1 MIIKGGKVFQEDG
14 SFLEQALYINDHRLV
29 DKAEHQDDEKVIDAE
44 GLLVLPGLVDIHSHG
59 AAGEDFSDG
68 NPEGLKKILQ
78 YEKRCGITSYC
89 PTSMTFPKERLRQIF
104 ASIKGAQTEE
114 EAKVVGIN
122 MEGPFLDPAK
132 KGAHVEEWIAAPDAA
147 FVRELN
153 QDVDGLVRLV
163 TLAPNMDGAEEF
175 IKEMH
180 EEVCISLG
188 HTAADYDCA
197 SRAMKL
203 GAHHVTHLYNA
214 MQPFGHRAPGLI
226 GAAMDD
232 PECMVELICDGY
244 HIHPSAIRAAFR
256 MFGPERVI
264 LISDSMR
271 ATGMENGTY
280 ELGGQEVTVKDR
292 KAVLKDGTLAGS
304 ATNLYGCMCKAVEFG
319 IPLEQAIMA
328 VTANPARSIGIFDPR
343 PQRLRQRAGHGGHR
357 RDRDPL
363 AVRQCLSR
371 RVGDRRRD
379 LPGGLHRRRGR
390 LPPALRRGGWQAR
403 HPALPLADLRLHGP
417 AEEDPDRLPAEDA
430 DARCH
435 HRRDRLRRRGAAR
448 RADQRSERHH
458 HER

>member
-14 SFLEQALYINDHRLV
+14 SFLEQAIYINDHRLV
-29 DKAEHQDDEKVIDAE
+29 DKAEYQDDGEVIDAE

-104 ASIKGAQTEE
+104 ASIKGAQTEDG
-114 EAKVVGIN
+114 ATVVGIN

-132 KGAHVEEWIAAPDAA
+132 KGAHVEKWIAAPDVA

-153 QDVDGLVRLV
+153 QDADGLVRLV
-163 TLAPNMDGAEEF
+163 TVAPNMDGAEEF

-328 VTANPARSIGIFDPR
+328 VTANPARSIGIFD
-343 PQRLRQRAGHGGHR
+343 Q
-357 RDRDPL
+357 
-363 AVRQCLSR
+363 
-371 RVGDRRRD
+371 VGSIRI
-379 LPGGLHRRRGR
+379 GK
-390 LPPALRRGGWQAR
+390 Q
-403 HPALPLADLRLHGP
+403 ADLL
-417 AEEDPDRLPAEDA
+417 LV
-430 DARCH
+430 
-435 HRRDRLRRRGAAR
+435 
-448 RADQRSERHH
+448 SENLELKRVI
-458 HER
+458 

>member
-29 DKAEHQDDEKVIDAE
+29 DKAEYQDDGKVIDAE

-104 ASIKGAQTEE
+104 ASIKGAQTEDG
-114 EAKVVGIN
+114 ATVVGIN

-132 KGAHVEEWIAAPDAA
+132 KGAHVEKWIAAPDVA

-153 QDVDGLVRLV
+153 QDADGLVRLV
-163 TLAPNMDGAEEF
+163 TVAPNMDGAEEF

-328 VTANPARSIGIFDPR
+328 ATANPARSIGIFD
-343 PQRLRQRAGHGGHR
+343 
-357 RDRDPL
+357 
-363 AVRQCLSR
+363 
-371 RVGDRRRD
+371 RVGSIRI
-379 LPGGLHRRRGR
+379 GK
-390 LPPALRRGGWQAR
+390 Q
-403 HPALPLADLRLHGP
+403 ADLL
-417 AEEDPDRLPAEDA
+417 LV
-430 DARCH
+430 
-435 HRRDRLRRRGAAR
+435 
-448 RADQRSERHH
+448 SENLELKRVI
-458 HER
+458 

>member
-1 MIIKGGKVFQEDG
+1 MIIKRGKVFQEDG
-14 SFLEQALYINDHRLV
+14 NFLEQTLYVNDHRLV
-29 DKAEHQDDEKVIDAE
+29 DKAEYQDDGEVIDAE

-104 ASIKGAQTEE
+104 ASIKGAQTEDG
-114 EAKVVGIN
+114 ATVVGIN

-132 KGAHVEEWIAAPDAA
+132 KGAHVEKWIAAPDVA

-153 QDVDGLVRLV
+153 QDADGLVRLV

-271 ATGMENGTY
+271 ATGMKNGTY

-328 VTANPARSIGIFDPR
+328 ATANPARSIGIFD
-343 PQRLRQRAGHGGHR
+343 
-357 RDRDPL
+357 
-363 AVRQCLSR
+363 
-371 RVGDRRRD
+371 RVGSIRI
-379 LPGGLHRRRGR
+379 GK
-390 LPPALRRGGWQAR
+390 Q
-403 HPALPLADLRLHGP
+403 ADLL
-417 AEEDPDRLPAEDA
+417 LV
-430 DARCH
+430 
-435 HRRDRLRRRGAAR
+435 
-448 RADQRSERHH
+448 SENLELKRVI
-458 HER
+458 

>member
-1 MIIKGGKVFQEDG
+1 MIIKRGKVFQEDG
-14 SFLEQALYINDHRLV
+14 NFLEQTLYVNDHRLV
-29 DKAEHQDDEKVIDAE
+29 DKAEYQDDGEVIDAE

-68 NPEGLKKILQ
+68 NPEGFKKILQ

-104 ASIKGAQTEE
+104 ASIKGAQTEDG
-114 EAKVVGIN
+114 ATVVGIN

-132 KGAHVEEWIAAPDAA
+132 KGAHVEKWIAAPDVA
-147 FVRELN
+147 FVRGLN
-153 QDVDGLVRLV
+153 QDADGLVRLV

-328 VTANPARSIGIFDPR
+328 ATANPARSIGIFD
-343 PQRLRQRAGHGGHR
+343 
-357 RDRDPL
+357 
-363 AVRQCLSR
+363 
-371 RVGDRRRD
+371 RVGSIRI
-379 LPGGLHRRRGR
+379 GK
-390 LPPALRRGGWQAR
+390 Q
-403 HPALPLADLRLHGP
+403 ADLL
-417 AEEDPDRLPAEDA
+417 LV
-430 DARCH
+430 
-435 HRRDRLRRRGAAR
+435 
-448 RADQRSERHH
+448 SENLELKRVI
-458 HER
+458 

>member
-1 MIIKGGKVFQEDG
+1 MIIKRGKVFQEDG
-14 SFLEQALYINDHRLV
+14 NFLEQTLYVNDHRLV
-29 DKAEHQDDEKVIDAE
+29 DKAEYQDDGEVIDAE

-68 NPEGLKKILQ
+68 NPEGFKKILQ

-104 ASIKGAQTEE
+104 ASIKGAQTEDG
-114 EAKVVGIN
+114 ATVVGIN

-132 KGAHVEEWIAAPDAA
+132 KGAHVEKWIAAPDVA

-153 QDVDGLVRLV
+153 QDTDGLVRLV

-280 ELGGQEVTVKDR
+280 ELGGQEVTVQDR

-328 VTANPARSIGIFDPR
+328 ATANPARSIGIFD
-343 PQRLRQRAGHGGHR
+343 
-357 RDRDPL
+357 
-363 AVRQCLSR
+363 
-371 RVGDRRRD
+371 RVGSIRI
-379 LPGGLHRRRGR
+379 GK
-390 LPPALRRGGWQAR
+390 Q
-403 HPALPLADLRLHGP
+403 ADLL
-417 AEEDPDRLPAEDA
+417 LV
-430 DARCH
+430 
-435 HRRDRLRRRGAAR
+435 
-448 RADQRSERHH
+448 SENLELKRVI
-458 HER
+458 

>member
-14 SFLEQALYINDHRLV
+14 SFLEQAIYINDHRLV
-29 DKAEHQDDEKVIDAE
+29 DKAEYQDDGEVIDAE

-59 AAGEDFSDG
+59 AAGEDFFDG
-68 NPEGLKKILQ
+68 NPEGFKKILQ

-104 ASIKGAQTEE
+104 ASIKGAQTEDG
-114 EAKVVGIN
+114 ATVVGIN

-132 KGAHVEEWIAAPDAA
+132 KGAHVEKWIAAPDVA

-153 QDVDGLVRLV
+153 QDADGLVRLV
-163 TLAPNMDGAEEF
+163 TVAPNMDGAEEF

-328 VTANPARSIGIFDPR
+328 ATANPARSIGIFD
-343 PQRLRQRAGHGGHR
+343 
-357 RDRDPL
+357 
-363 AVRQCLSR
+363 
-371 RVGDRRRD
+371 RVGSIRI
-379 LPGGLHRRRGR
+379 GK
-390 LPPALRRGGWQAR
+390 Q
-403 HPALPLADLRLHGP
+403 ADLL
-417 AEEDPDRLPAEDA
+417 LV
-430 DARCH
+430 
-435 HRRDRLRRRGAAR
+435 
-448 RADQRSERHH
+448 SENLELKRVI
-458 HER
+458 

>member
-14 SFLEQALYINDHRLV
+14 SFLEQAIYINDHRLV
-29 DKAEHQDDEKVIDAE
+29 DKAEYQDDGEVIDAE

-104 ASIKGAQTEE
+104 ASIKGAQTEDG
-114 EAKVVGIN
+114 ATVVGIN

-132 KGAHVEEWIAAPDAA
+132 KGAHVEKWIAAPDVA

-153 QDVDGLVRLV
+153 QDADGLVRLV
-163 TLAPNMDGAEEF
+163 TLAPNMDGAKEF

-328 VTANPARSIGIFDPR
+328 ATANPAKSIGIFDY
-343 PQRLRQRAGHGGHR
+343 
-357 RDRDPL
+357 
-363 AVRQCLSR
+363 
-371 RVGDRRRD
+371 VGSIRI
-379 LPGGLHRRRGR
+379 GK
-390 LPPALRRGGWQAR
+390 Q
-403 HPALPLADLRLHGP
+403 ADLL
-417 AEEDPDRLPAEDA
+417 LV
-430 DARCH
+430 
-435 HRRDRLRRRGAAR
+435 
-448 RADQRSERHH
+448 SENLELKRVI
-458 HER
+458 

>member
-29 DKAEHQDDEKVIDAE
+29 DKAEYQDDEKVIDAE

-104 ASIKGAQTEE
+104 ASIKGAQTEDG
-114 EAKVVGIN
+114 ATVVGIN

-132 KGAHVEEWIAAPDAA
+132 KGAHVEKWIAAPDVA

-153 QDVDGLVRLV
+153 QDADGLVRLV

-328 VTANPARSIGIFDPR
+328 ATANPARSIGIFD
-343 PQRLRQRAGHGGHR
+343 
-357 RDRDPL
+357 
-363 AVRQCLSR
+363 
-371 RVGDRRRD
+371 RVGSIRI
-379 LPGGLHRRRGR
+379 GK
-390 LPPALRRGGWQAR
+390 Q
-403 HPALPLADLRLHGP
+403 ADLL
-417 AEEDPDRLPAEDA
+417 LV
-430 DARCH
+430 
-435 HRRDRLRRRGAAR
+435 
-448 RADQRSERHH
+448 SENLELKRVI
-458 HER
+458 

>member
-14 SFLEQALYINDHRLV
+14 SFLEQAIYINDHRLV
-29 DKAEHQDDEKVIDAE
+29 DKAEYQDDGEVIDAE

-104 ASIKGAQTEE
+104 ASIKGAQTEDG
-114 EAKVVGIN
+114 ATVVGIN

-132 KGAHVEEWIAAPDAA
+132 KGAHVEKWIAAPDVA

-153 QDVDGLVRLV
+153 QDADGLVRLV

-304 ATNLYGCMCKAVEFG
+304 ATNLYGCMYKAVEFG

-328 VTANPARSIGIFDPR
+328 ATANPARSIGIFD
-343 PQRLRQRAGHGGHR
+343 
-357 RDRDPL
+357 
-363 AVRQCLSR
+363 
-371 RVGDRRRD
+371 RVGSIRI
-379 LPGGLHRRRGR
+379 GK
-390 LPPALRRGGWQAR
+390 Q
-403 HPALPLADLRLHGP
+403 ADLL
-417 AEEDPDRLPAEDA
+417 LV
-430 DARCH
+430 
-435 HRRDRLRRRGAAR
+435 
-448 RADQRSERHH
+448 SENLELKRVI
-458 HER
+458 

>member
-14 SFLEQALYINDHRLV
+14 SFLEQAIYINDHRLV
-29 DKAEHQDDEKVIDAE
+29 DKAEYQDDGEVIDAE

-132 KGAHVEEWIAAPDAA
+132 KGAHVEKWIAAPDVA

-153 QDVDGLVRLV
+153 QDADGLVRLV

-328 VTANPARSIGIFDPR
+328 ATANPARSIGIFD
-343 PQRLRQRAGHGGHR
+343 
-357 RDRDPL
+357 
-363 AVRQCLSR
+363 
-371 RVGDRRRD
+371 RVGSIRI
-379 LPGGLHRRRGR
+379 GK
-390 LPPALRRGGWQAR
+390 Q
-403 HPALPLADLRLHGP
+403 ADLL
-417 AEEDPDRLPAEDA
+417 LV
-430 DARCH
+430 
-435 HRRDRLRRRGAAR
+435 
-448 RADQRSERHH
+448 SENLELKRVI
-458 HER
+458 

>member
-29 DKAEHQDDEKVIDAE
+29 DKAEYQYDGEVIDAE

-104 ASIKGAQTEE
+104 ASIKGAQTEDG
-114 EAKVVGIN
+114 ATVVGIN

-132 KGAHVEEWIAAPDAA
+132 KGAHVEKWIAAPDVA

-153 QDVDGLVRLV
+153 QDADGLVRLV

-328 VTANPARSIGIFDPR
+328 ATANPARSIGIFD
-343 PQRLRQRAGHGGHR
+343 
-357 RDRDPL
+357 
-363 AVRQCLSR
+363 
-371 RVGDRRRD
+371 RVGSIRI
-379 LPGGLHRRRGR
+379 GK
-390 LPPALRRGGWQAR
+390 Q
-403 HPALPLADLRLHGP
+403 ADLL
-417 AEEDPDRLPAEDA
+417 LV
-430 DARCH
+430 
-435 HRRDRLRRRGAAR
+435 
-448 RADQRSERHH
+448 SENLELKRVI
-458 HER
+458 

>member
-14 SFLEQALYINDHRLV
+14 SFLEQAIYINDHRLV
-29 DKAEHQDDEKVIDAE
+29 DKAEYQDDGEVIDAE

-104 ASIKGAQTEE
+104 ASIKGARTEDG
-114 EAKVVGIN
+114 ATVVGIN

-132 KGAHVEEWIAAPDAA
+132 KGAHVEKWIAAPDVA

-153 QDVDGLVRLV
+153 QDADGLVRLV

-328 VTANPARSIGIFDPR
+328 ATANPARSIGIFD
-343 PQRLRQRAGHGGHR
+343 
-357 RDRDPL
+357 
-363 AVRQCLSR
+363 
-371 RVGDRRRD
+371 RVGSIRI
-379 LPGGLHRRRGR
+379 GK
-390 LPPALRRGGWQAR
+390 Q
-403 HPALPLADLRLHGP
+403 ADLLL
-417 AEEDPDRLPAEDA
+417 A
-430 DARCH
+430 
-435 HRRDRLRRRGAAR
+435 
-448 RADQRSERHH
+448 SENLELKRVI
-458 HER
+458 

>member
-14 SFLEQALYINDHRLV
+14 SFLEQAIYINDHRLV
-29 DKAEHQDDEKVIDAE
+29 DKAEYQDDGEVIDAE

-114 EAKVVGIN
+114 GAKVVGIN

-132 KGAHVEEWIAAPDAA
+132 KGAHVEKWIAAPDVA

-153 QDVDGLVRLV
+153 QDADGLVRLV

-304 ATNLYGCMCKAVEFG
+304 ATNLYGCMCKAIEFG

-328 VTANPARSIGIFDPR
+328 VTANPARSIGIFD
-343 PQRLRQRAGHGGHR
+343 
-357 RDRDPL
+357 
-363 AVRQCLSR
+363 
-371 RVGDRRRD
+371 RVGSIRI
-379 LPGGLHRRRGR
+379 GK
-390 LPPALRRGGWQAR
+390 Q
-403 HPALPLADLRLHGP
+403 ADLL
-417 AEEDPDRLPAEDA
+417 LV
-430 DARCH
+430 
-435 HRRDRLRRRGAAR
+435 
-448 RADQRSERHH
+448 SENLELKRVI
-458 HER
+458 

>member
-29 DKAEHQDDEKVIDAE
+29 DKAEYQDDEKVIDAE

-114 EAKVVGIN
+114 GAKVVGIN

-132 KGAHVEEWIAAPDAA
+132 KGAHVEKWIAAPDVA

-232 PECMVELICDGY
+232 PECMVEMICDGY

-256 MFGPERVI
+256 LFGPERVI

-304 ATNLYGCMCKAVEFG
+304 ATNLYGCMCKAIEFG

-328 VTANPARSIGIFDPR
+328 ATANPARSIGIFD
-343 PQRLRQRAGHGGHR
+343 
-357 RDRDPL
+357 
-363 AVRQCLSR
+363 
-371 RVGDRRRD
+371 RVGSIRI
-379 LPGGLHRRRGR
+379 GK
-390 LPPALRRGGWQAR
+390 Q
-403 HPALPLADLRLHGP
+403 ADLL
-417 AEEDPDRLPAEDA
+417 LV
-430 DARCH
+430 
-435 HRRDRLRRRGAAR
+435 
-448 RADQRSERHH
+448 SENLELKRVI
-458 HER
+458 

>member
-1 MIIKGGKVFQEDG
+1 M
-14 SFLEQALYINDHRLV
+14 
-29 DKAEHQDDEKVIDAE
+29 
-44 GLLVLPGLVDIHSHG
+44 DIHSHG

-104 ASIKGAQTEE
+104 ASIKGAQTEDG
-114 EAKVVGIN
+114 ATAVGIN

-132 KGAHVEEWIAAPDAA
+132 KGAHVEKWIAAPDVA

-153 QDVDGLVRLV
+153 QDADGLVRLV

-328 VTANPARSIGIFDPR
+328 ATANPARSIGIFD
-343 PQRLRQRAGHGGHR
+343 
-357 RDRDPL
+357 
-363 AVRQCLSR
+363 
-371 RVGDRRRD
+371 RVGSIRI
-379 LPGGLHRRRGR
+379 GK
-390 LPPALRRGGWQAR
+390 Q
-403 HPALPLADLRLHGP
+403 ADLL
-417 AEEDPDRLPAEDA
+417 LV
-430 DARCH
+430 
-435 HRRDRLRRRGAAR
+435 
-448 RADQRSERHH
+448 SENLELKRVI
-458 HER
+458 

>member
-14 SFLEQALYINDHRLV
+14 SFLEQAIYINDHRLV
-29 DKAEHQDDEKVIDAE
+29 DKAEYQDDGEVIDAE

-104 ASIKGAQTEE
+104 ASIKGAQTEDG
-114 EAKVVGIN
+114 AMVVGIN

-132 KGAHVEEWIAAPDAA
+132 KGAHVEKWIAAPDVA

-153 QDVDGLVRLV
+153 QDADGLVRLV

-328 VTANPARSIGIFDPR
+328 ATANPARSIGIFD
-343 PQRLRQRAGHGGHR
+343 
-357 RDRDPL
+357 
-363 AVRQCLSR
+363 
-371 RVGDRRRD
+371 RVGSIRI
-379 LPGGLHRRRGR
+379 GK
-390 LPPALRRGGWQAR
+390 Q
-403 HPALPLADLRLHGP
+403 ADLL
-417 AEEDPDRLPAEDA
+417 LV
-430 DARCH
+430 
-435 HRRDRLRRRGAAR
+435 
-448 RADQRSERHH
+448 SENLELKRVI
-458 HER
+458 

>member
-132 KGAHVEEWIAAPDAA
+132 KGAHVEEWITAPDAA

-256 MFGPERVI
+256 LFGPERVI

-304 ATNLYGCMCKAVEFG
+304 ATNLYGCMCKAIEFG

-328 VTANPARSIGIFDPR
+328 ATANPARSIGIFD
-343 PQRLRQRAGHGGHR
+343 
-357 RDRDPL
+357 
-363 AVRQCLSR
+363 
-371 RVGDRRRD
+371 RVGSIRI
-379 LPGGLHRRRGR
+379 GK
-390 LPPALRRGGWQAR
+390 Q
-403 HPALPLADLRLHGP
+403 ADLL
-417 AEEDPDRLPAEDA
+417 LV
-430 DARCH
+430 
-435 HRRDRLRRRGAAR
+435 
-448 RADQRSERHH
+448 SENLELKRVI
-458 HER
+458 

>member
-1 MIIKGGKVFQEDG
+1 MIIESGKVFQEDG
-14 SFLEQALYINDHRLV
+14 SFLEQTLYVNDHRLV
-29 DKAEHQDDEKVIDAE
+29 DKAEYQDDGEIIDAE
-44 GLLVLPGLVDIHSHG
+44 GLLVLPGLVDVHSHG

-68 NPEGLKKILQ
+68 DPEGLKKILR
-78 YEKRCGITSYC
+78 YERSCGITSYC

-114 EAKVVGIN
+114 GAKVVGIN

-132 KGAHVEEWIAAPDAA
+132 KGAHVEEWITAPDAA

-153 QDVDGLVRLV
+153 QDADGLVRLV

-232 PECMVELICDGY
+232 PECMVEMICDGY

-271 ATGMENGTY
+271 ATGMKNGTY

-328 VTANPARSIGIFDPR
+328 ATANPARSIGIFD
-343 PQRLRQRAGHGGHR
+343 Q
-357 RDRDPL
+357 
-363 AVRQCLSR
+363 
-371 RVGDRRRD
+371 VGSIRI
-379 LPGGLHRRRGR
+379 GK
-390 LPPALRRGGWQAR
+390 Q
-403 HPALPLADLRLHGP
+403 ADLL
-417 AEEDPDRLPAEDA
+417 LV
-430 DARCH
+430 
-435 HRRDRLRRRGAAR
+435 
-448 RADQRSERHH
+448 SENLELKRVI
-458 HER
+458 

>member
-1 MIIKGGKVFQEDG
+1 MIIKRGKVFQEDG
-14 SFLEQALYINDHRLV
+14 NFLEQTLYVNDHRLV
-29 DKAEHQDDEKVIDAE
+29 DKAEYQDDGEVIDAE

-104 ASIKGAQTEE
+104 ASIKGAQTEDG
-114 EAKVVGIN
+114 ATVVGIN

-132 KGAHVEEWIAAPDAA
+132 KGAHVEKWIAAPDVA

-153 QDVDGLVRLV
+153 QDADGLVRLV

-188 HTAADYDCA
+188 HTAADYNCA

-232 PECMVELICDGY
+232 PECMVEMICDGY

-256 MFGPERVI
+256 LFGPERVI

-328 VTANPARSIGIFDPR
+328 ATANPARSIGIFD
-343 PQRLRQRAGHGGHR
+343 
-357 RDRDPL
+357 
-363 AVRQCLSR
+363 
-371 RVGDRRRD
+371 RVGSIRI
-379 LPGGLHRRRGR
+379 GK
-390 LPPALRRGGWQAR
+390 Q
-403 HPALPLADLRLHGP
+403 ADLL
-417 AEEDPDRLPAEDA
+417 LV
-430 DARCH
+430 
-435 HRRDRLRRRGAAR
+435 
-448 RADQRSERHH
+448 SENLELKRVI
-458 HER
+458 

>member
-29 DKAEHQDDEKVIDAE
+29 DKAEYQDDGKVIDAE

-114 EAKVVGIN
+114 GAKVVGIN
-122 MEGPFLDPAK
+122 MEGPFLDPVK

-153 QDVDGLVRLV
+153 QDADGLVRLV

-328 VTANPARSIGIFDPR
+328 ATANPARSIGIFD
-343 PQRLRQRAGHGGHR
+343 
-357 RDRDPL
+357 
-363 AVRQCLSR
+363 
-371 RVGDRRRD
+371 RVGSIRI
-379 LPGGLHRRRGR
+379 GK
-390 LPPALRRGGWQAR
+390 Q
-403 HPALPLADLRLHGP
+403 ADLL
-417 AEEDPDRLPAEDA
+417 LV
-430 DARCH
+430 
-435 HRRDRLRRRGAAR
+435 
-448 RADQRSERHH
+448 SENLELKRVI
-458 HER
+458 

>member
-1 MIIKGGKVFQEDG
+1 MIIKRGKVFQEDG
-14 SFLEQALYINDHRLV
+14 NFLEQTLYVNDHRLV
-29 DKAEHQDDEKVIDAE
+29 DKAEYQDDGEVIDAE

-68 NPEGLKKILQ
+68 NPEGFKKILQ

-104 ASIKGAQTEE
+104 ASIKGAQTEDG
-114 EAKVVGIN
+114 ATVVGIN

-132 KGAHVEEWIAAPDAA
+132 KGAHVEKWIAAPDVA

-153 QDVDGLVRLV
+153 QDADGLVRLV
-163 TLAPNMDGAEEF
+163 TVAPNMDGAEEF

-244 HIHPSAIRAAFR
+244 HIHPSAIRVAFR

-328 VTANPARSIGIFDPR
+328 ATANPARSIGIFD
-343 PQRLRQRAGHGGHR
+343 
-357 RDRDPL
+357 
-363 AVRQCLSR
+363 
-371 RVGDRRRD
+371 RVGSIRI
-379 LPGGLHRRRGR
+379 GK
-390 LPPALRRGGWQAR
+390 Q
-403 HPALPLADLRLHGP
+403 ADLL
-417 AEEDPDRLPAEDA
+417 LV
-430 DARCH
+430 
-435 HRRDRLRRRGAAR
+435 
-448 RADQRSERHH
+448 SENLELKRVI
-458 HER
+458 

>member
-1 MIIKGGKVFQEDG
+1 MIIKRGKVFQEDG
-14 SFLEQALYINDHRLV
+14 NFLEQTLYVNDHRLV
-29 DKAEHQDDEKVIDAE
+29 DKAEYQDDGEVIDAE

-104 ASIKGAQTEE
+104 ASIKGAQTEDG
-114 EAKVVGIN
+114 ATVVGIN

-132 KGAHVEEWIAAPDAA
+132 KGAHVEKWIAAPDVA

-153 QDVDGLVRLV
+153 QDADGLVRLV
-163 TLAPNMDGAEEF
+163 TVAPNMDGAEEF

-232 PECMVELICDGY
+232 PECMVGLICDGY

-328 VTANPARSIGIFDPR
+328 ATANPARSIGIFD
-343 PQRLRQRAGHGGHR
+343 
-357 RDRDPL
+357 
-363 AVRQCLSR
+363 
-371 RVGDRRRD
+371 RVGSIRI
-379 LPGGLHRRRGR
+379 GK
-390 LPPALRRGGWQAR
+390 Q
-403 HPALPLADLRLHGP
+403 ADLL
-417 AEEDPDRLPAEDA
+417 LV
-430 DARCH
+430 
-435 HRRDRLRRRGAAR
+435 
-448 RADQRSERHH
+448 SENLELKRVI
-458 HER
+458 

>member
-29 DKAEHQDDEKVIDAE
+29 DKAEYQDDEKVIDAE

-256 MFGPERVI
+256 LFGPERVI

-328 VTANPARSIGIFDPR
+328 ATANPARSIGIFD
-343 PQRLRQRAGHGGHR
+343 
-357 RDRDPL
+357 
-363 AVRQCLSR
+363 
-371 RVGDRRRD
+371 RVGSIRI
-379 LPGGLHRRRGR
+379 GK
-390 LPPALRRGGWQAR
+390 Q
-403 HPALPLADLRLHGP
+403 ADLL
-417 AEEDPDRLPAEDA
+417 LV
-430 DARCH
+430 
-435 HRRDRLRRRGAAR
+435 
-448 RADQRSERHH
+448 SENLELKRVI
-458 HER
+458 

>member
-29 DKAEHQDDEKVIDAE
+29 DKAEYQDDEKVIDAE

-197 SRAMKL
+197 SRAMKF

-256 MFGPERVI
+256 LFGPERVI

-304 ATNLYGCMCKAVEFG
+304 ATNLYGCMCKAIEFG

-328 VTANPARSIGIFDPR
+328 ATANPARSIGIFD
-343 PQRLRQRAGHGGHR
+343 
-357 RDRDPL
+357 
-363 AVRQCLSR
+363 
-371 RVGDRRRD
+371 RVGSIRI
-379 LPGGLHRRRGR
+379 GK
-390 LPPALRRGGWQAR
+390 Q
-403 HPALPLADLRLHGP
+403 ADLL
-417 AEEDPDRLPAEDA
+417 LV
-430 DARCH
+430 
-435 HRRDRLRRRGAAR
+435 
-448 RADQRSERHH
+448 SENLELKRVI
-458 HER
+458 

>member
-14 SFLEQALYINDHRLV
+14 NFLEQTLYINAHRLV
-29 DKAEHQDDEKVIDAE
+29 DKAEYQDDGEFIDAE
-44 GLLVLPGLVDIHSHG
+44 GLLVLPGLVDVHSHG

-68 NPEGLKKILQ
+68 DPEGLKKILR
-78 YEKRCGITSYC
+78 YERSCGITSYC

-114 EAKVVGIN
+114 GAKVVGIN
-122 MEGPFLDPAK
+122 MEGPFLDPVK
-132 KGAHVEEWIAAPDAA
+132 KGAHVEEWITAPDAA

-153 QDVDGLVRLV
+153 QDADGLVRLV

-180 EEVCISLG
+180 EEVCVSLG

-271 ATGMENGTY
+271 ATGMKNGTY

-328 VTANPARSIGIFDPR
+328 ATANPARSIGIFD
-343 PQRLRQRAGHGGHR
+343 Q
-357 RDRDPL
+357 
-363 AVRQCLSR
+363 
-371 RVGDRRRD
+371 VGSIRI
-379 LPGGLHRRRGR
+379 GK
-390 LPPALRRGGWQAR
+390 Q
-403 HPALPLADLRLHGP
+403 ADLLLVSKNLELKRVI
-417 AEEDPDRLPAEDA
+417 
-430 DARCH
+430 
-435 HRRDRLRRRGAAR
+435 
-448 RADQRSERHH
+448 
-458 HER
+458 

>member
-29 DKAEHQDDEKVIDAE
+29 DKAEYQDDEKVIDAE

-256 MFGPERVI
+256 LFGPERVI

-280 ELGGQEVTVKDR
+280 ELGGQEVTVQDR

-328 VTANPARSIGIFDPR
+328 ATANPARSIGIFD
-343 PQRLRQRAGHGGHR
+343 
-357 RDRDPL
+357 
-363 AVRQCLSR
+363 
-371 RVGDRRRD
+371 RVGSIRI
-379 LPGGLHRRRGR
+379 GK
-390 LPPALRRGGWQAR
+390 Q
-403 HPALPLADLRLHGP
+403 ADLL
-417 AEEDPDRLPAEDA
+417 LV
-430 DARCH
+430 
-435 HRRDRLRRRGAAR
+435 
-448 RADQRSERHH
+448 SENLELKRVI
-458 HER
+458 

>member
-1 MIIKGGKVFQEDG
+1 MIIKRGKVFQEDG
-14 SFLEQALYINDHRLV
+14 NFLEQTLYVNDHRLV
-29 DKAEHQDDEKVIDAE
+29 DKAEYQDDGEVIDAE

-104 ASIKGAQTEE
+104 ASIKGAQTEDG
-114 EAKVVGIN
+114 ATVVGIN

-132 KGAHVEEWIAAPDAA
+132 KGAHVEKWIVAPDVA

-153 QDVDGLVRLV
+153 QDADGLVRLV

-256 MFGPERVI
+256 LFGPERVI

-328 VTANPARSIGIFDPR
+328 ATANPARSIGIFD
-343 PQRLRQRAGHGGHR
+343 
-357 RDRDPL
+357 
-363 AVRQCLSR
+363 
-371 RVGDRRRD
+371 RVGSIRI
-379 LPGGLHRRRGR
+379 GK
-390 LPPALRRGGWQAR
+390 Q
-403 HPALPLADLRLHGP
+403 ADLL
-417 AEEDPDRLPAEDA
+417 LV
-430 DARCH
+430 
-435 HRRDRLRRRGAAR
+435 
-448 RADQRSERHH
+448 SENLELKRVI
-458 HER
+458 

>member
-14 SFLEQALYINDHRLV
+14 SFLEQAIYINDHRLV
-29 DKAEHQDDEKVIDAE
+29 DKAEYQDDGEVIDAE

-78 YEKRCGITSYC
+78 YEKRYGITSYC

-104 ASIKGAQTEE
+104 ASIKGAQTEDG
-114 EAKVVGIN
+114 ATVVGIN

-132 KGAHVEEWIAAPDAA
+132 KGAHVEKWIAAPDAA

-153 QDVDGLVRLV
+153 QDADGLVRLV

-328 VTANPARSIGIFDPR
+328 ATANPAKSIGIFDY
-343 PQRLRQRAGHGGHR
+343 
-357 RDRDPL
+357 
-363 AVRQCLSR
+363 
-371 RVGDRRRD
+371 VGSIRI
-379 LPGGLHRRRGR
+379 GK
-390 LPPALRRGGWQAR
+390 Q
-403 HPALPLADLRLHGP
+403 ADLL
-417 AEEDPDRLPAEDA
+417 LV
-430 DARCH
+430 
-435 HRRDRLRRRGAAR
+435 
-448 RADQRSERHH
+448 SENLELKRVI
-458 HER
+458 

>member
-14 SFLEQALYINDHRLV
+14 SFLEQAIYINDHRLV
-29 DKAEHQDDEKVIDAE
+29 DKAEYQDDGEVIDAE

-153 QDVDGLVRLV
+153 QDVDGLVCLV

-328 VTANPARSIGIFDPR
+328 ATANPARSIGIFD
-343 PQRLRQRAGHGGHR
+343 
-357 RDRDPL
+357 
-363 AVRQCLSR
+363 
-371 RVGDRRRD
+371 RVGSIRI
-379 LPGGLHRRRGR
+379 GK
-390 LPPALRRGGWQAR
+390 Q
-403 HPALPLADLRLHGP
+403 ADLL
-417 AEEDPDRLPAEDA
+417 LV
-430 DARCH
+430 
-435 HRRDRLRRRGAAR
+435 
-448 RADQRSERHH
+448 SENLELKRVI
-458 HER
+458 

>member
-14 SFLEQALYINDHRLV
+14 SFLEQAIYINDHRLV
-29 DKAEHQDDEKVIDAE
+29 DKAEYQDDGEVIDAE

-104 ASIKGAQTEE
+104 ASIKGAQTEDG
-114 EAKVVGIN
+114 ATVVGIN

-132 KGAHVEEWIAAPDAA
+132 KGAHVEKWIAAPDVA

-153 QDVDGLVRLV
+153 QDADGLVRLV

-328 VTANPARSIGIFDPR
+328 ATANPARSIGIFD
-343 PQRLRQRAGHGGHR
+343 
-357 RDRDPL
+357 
-363 AVRQCLSR
+363 
-371 RVGDRRRD
+371 RVGSIRI
-379 LPGGLHRRRGR
+379 GK
-390 LPPALRRGGWQAR
+390 Q
-403 HPALPLADLRLHGP
+403 ADLL
-417 AEEDPDRLPAEDA
+417 LV
-430 DARCH
+430 
-435 HRRDRLRRRGAAR
+435 
-448 RADQRSERHH
+448 SENLELKRVIKIPVIVFQN
-458 HER
+458 

>member
-14 SFLEQALYINDHRLV
+14 SFLEQAIYINDHRLV
-29 DKAEHQDDEKVIDAE
+29 DKAEYQDDGEVIDAE

-104 ASIKGAQTEE
+104 ASIKGAQTEDG
-114 EAKVVGIN
+114 ATVVGIN

-132 KGAHVEEWIAAPDAA
+132 KGAHVEKWIAAPDVA

-153 QDVDGLVRLV
+153 QDADGLVRLV
-163 TLAPNMDGAEEF
+163 TLAPNMEGAEEF

-328 VTANPARSIGIFDPR
+328 ATANPARSIGIFD
-343 PQRLRQRAGHGGHR
+343 
-357 RDRDPL
+357 
-363 AVRQCLSR
+363 
-371 RVGDRRRD
+371 RVGSIRI
-379 LPGGLHRRRGR
+379 GK
-390 LPPALRRGGWQAR
+390 Q
-403 HPALPLADLRLHGP
+403 ADLL
-417 AEEDPDRLPAEDA
+417 LV
-430 DARCH
+430 
-435 HRRDRLRRRGAAR
+435 
-448 RADQRSERHH
+448 SENLELKRVI
-458 HER
+458 

>member
-1 MIIKGGKVFQEDG
+1 MIIKSGKVFQEDG
-14 SFLEQALYINDHRLV
+14 SFLEQTLYVNDHCLV
-29 DKAEHQDDEKVIDAE
+29 DKAEYQDDGEIIDAE
-44 GLLVLPGLVDIHSHG
+44 GLLVLPGLVDVHSHG

-68 NPEGLKKILQ
+68 DPEGLKKILR
-78 YEKRCGITSYC
+78 YERSCGITSYC

-114 EAKVVGIN
+114 GAKVVGIN
-122 MEGPFLDPAK
+122 MEGPFLDPVK
-132 KGAHVEEWIAAPDAA
+132 KGAHVEEWITAPDAA

-153 QDVDGLVRLV
+153 QDADGLVRLV

-232 PECMVELICDGY
+232 PECMVEMICDGY

-271 ATGMENGTY
+271 ATGMKNGTY

-328 VTANPARSIGIFDPR
+328 ATANPARSIGIFD
-343 PQRLRQRAGHGGHR
+343 Q
-357 RDRDPL
+357 
-363 AVRQCLSR
+363 
-371 RVGDRRRD
+371 VGSIRI
-379 LPGGLHRRRGR
+379 GK
-390 LPPALRRGGWQAR
+390 Q
-403 HPALPLADLRLHGP
+403 ADLLLVSKNLELKRVI
-417 AEEDPDRLPAEDA
+417 
-430 DARCH
+430 
-435 HRRDRLRRRGAAR
+435 
-448 RADQRSERHH
+448 
-458 HER
+458 

>member
-114 EAKVVGIN
+114 GAKVVGIN

-132 KGAHVEEWIAAPDAA
+132 KGAHVEKWIAAPDVA

-153 QDVDGLVRLV
+153 QDADGLVRLV

-256 MFGPERVI
+256 LFGPERVI

-304 ATNLYGCMCKAVEFG
+304 ATNLYGCMCKAIEFG

-328 VTANPARSIGIFDPR
+328 ATANPARSIGIFD
-343 PQRLRQRAGHGGHR
+343 
-357 RDRDPL
+357 
-363 AVRQCLSR
+363 
-371 RVGDRRRD
+371 RVGSIRI
-379 LPGGLHRRRGR
+379 GK
-390 LPPALRRGGWQAR
+390 Q
-403 HPALPLADLRLHGP
+403 ADLL
-417 AEEDPDRLPAEDA
+417 LV
-430 DARCH
+430 
-435 HRRDRLRRRGAAR
+435 
-448 RADQRSERHH
+448 SENLELKRVI
-458 HER
+458 

>member
-1 MIIKGGKVFQEDG
+1 MIIKRGKVFQEDG
-14 SFLEQALYINDHRLV
+14 NFLEQTLYVNDHRLV
-29 DKAEHQDDEKVIDAE
+29 DKAEYQYDGEVIDAE

-104 ASIKGAQTEE
+104 ASIKGAQTEDG
-114 EAKVVGIN
+114 ATVVGIN

-132 KGAHVEEWIAAPDAA
+132 KGAHVEKWIAAPDVA

-153 QDVDGLVRLV
+153 QDADGLVRLV

-232 PECMVELICDGY
+232 PECMVELICEGY
-244 HIHPSAIRAAFR
+244 HIHTSAIRAAFR

-328 VTANPARSIGIFDPR
+328 ATANPARSIGIFD
-343 PQRLRQRAGHGGHR
+343 
-357 RDRDPL
+357 
-363 AVRQCLSR
+363 
-371 RVGDRRRD
+371 RVGS
-379 LPGGLHRRRGR
+379 
-390 LPPALRRGGWQAR
+390 LRIGKQ
-403 HPALPLADLRLHGP
+403 ADLL
-417 AEEDPDRLPAEDA
+417 LV
-430 DARCH
+430 
-435 HRRDRLRRRGAAR
+435 
-448 RADQRSERHH
+448 SENLELKRVI
-458 HER
+458 

>member
-29 DKAEHQDDEKVIDAE
+29 DKAEYQDDGKVIDAE
-44 GLLVLPGLVDIHSHG
+44 GLLVLPGLVDVHSHG

-114 EAKVVGIN
+114 GAKVVGIN

-197 SRAMKL
+197 SGAMKL

-256 MFGPERVI
+256 LFGPERVI

-304 ATNLYGCMCKAVEFG
+304 ATNLYGCMCKAIEFG

-328 VTANPARSIGIFDPR
+328 ATANPARSIGIFD
-343 PQRLRQRAGHGGHR
+343 
-357 RDRDPL
+357 
-363 AVRQCLSR
+363 
-371 RVGDRRRD
+371 RVGSIRI
-379 LPGGLHRRRGR
+379 GK
-390 LPPALRRGGWQAR
+390 Q
-403 HPALPLADLRLHGP
+403 ADLL
-417 AEEDPDRLPAEDA
+417 LV
-430 DARCH
+430 
-435 HRRDRLRRRGAAR
+435 
-448 RADQRSERHH
+448 SENLELKRVI
-458 HER
+458 

>member
-29 DKAEHQDDEKVIDAE
+29 DKAEYQDDEKVIDAE

-104 ASIKGAQTEE
+104 ASIKGAQTEDG
-114 EAKVVGIN
+114 ATVVGIN

-132 KGAHVEEWIAAPDAA
+132 KGAHVEKWIAAPDVA

-153 QDVDGLVRLV
+153 QDADGLVRLV

-197 SRAMKL
+197 SGAMKL

-304 ATNLYGCMCKAVEFG
+304 ATNLYGCMCKAIEFG

-328 VTANPARSIGIFDPR
+328 ATANPARSIGIFD
-343 PQRLRQRAGHGGHR
+343 
-357 RDRDPL
+357 
-363 AVRQCLSR
+363 
-371 RVGDRRRD
+371 RVGSIRI
-379 LPGGLHRRRGR
+379 GK
-390 LPPALRRGGWQAR
+390 Q
-403 HPALPLADLRLHGP
+403 ADLL
-417 AEEDPDRLPAEDA
+417 LV
-430 DARCH
+430 
-435 HRRDRLRRRGAAR
+435 
-448 RADQRSERHH
+448 SENFELKRVI
-458 HER
+458 